1 MTIKAY
7 LIQTGI
13 LALVFFAVFYS
24 IRLYTFNEVR
34 KQYNQTIERLELE
47 QLQNLQQLQSQQNIV
62 VSGYLQKIKTLEGEH
77 EKTLQELETAQFSN
91 TVTGVNCVVSNAIH
105 DSLHKDSG
113 SQTTVQAAGDKPD
126 LICYTRAELQRK
138 VKRSLDIAAEC
149 DALSVRYSALLE
161 VCTQKDNK

>member
-24 IRLYTFNEVR
+24 IRLYTVNEVR

-47 QLQNLQQLQSQQNIV
+47 QLQNLQQLQSQQNII
-62 VSGYLQKIKTLEGEH
+62 VSGYLQKIKALEGEH

-91 TVTGVNCVVSNAIH
+91 TVTGVNCVVSNAVN
-105 DSLHKDSG
+105 SLHKDGG
-113 SQTTVQAAGDKPD
+113 SKTTMQTAGNKPD
-126 LICYTRAELQRK
+126 LVCYTRAELQSK
-138 VKRSLDIAAEC
+138 VKRSLDITKEC
-149 DALSVRYSALLE
+149 DALSVRYATLLE
-161 VCTQKDNK
+161 VCTQKDK

>member
-34 KQYNQTIERLELE
+34 KQYNQTVERLELE
-47 QLQNLQQLQSQQNIV
+47 QLQNMQHLQSQQNIV

-77 EKTLQELETAQFSN
+77 ERTLQELETAQFSN

-105 DSLHKDSG
+105 DSLHKDGG
-113 SQTTVQAAGDKPD
+113 SKTTVQTTGDKPD

-138 VKRSLDIAAEC
+138 VKESL
-149 DALSVRYSALLE
+149 ALTREADELAIKYKALLD
-161 VCTQKDNK
+161 VCTQKDK

>member
-34 KQYNQTIERLELE
+34 KQYSQTIERLELE
-47 QLQNLQQLQSQQNIV
+47 QLQNLQQLQSQQNII
-62 VSGYLQKIKTLEGEH
+62 VSGYLQKIKALEGEH

-91 TVTGVNCVVSNAIH
+91 TVTGVNCVVSNAVN
-105 DSLHKDSG
+105 SLHKDSG
-113 SQTTVQAAGDKPD
+113 SKATMQTAGNKPD
-126 LICYTRAELQRK
+126 LVCYTRSELQRK
-138 VKRSLDIAAEC
+138 VKESL
-149 DALSVRYSALLE
+149 ALTREADELAIRYQTLLE
-161 VCTQKDNK
+161 VCTQKDK

>member
-77 EKTLQELETAQFSN
+77 EKTLHELETAQFSN
-91 TVTGVNCVVSNAIH
+91 TVTGVNCVVSNAI
-105 DSLHKDSG
+105 DSLHKDGG
-113 SQTTVQAAGDKPD
+113 SKTTVQTTGDKPD
-126 LICYTRAELQRK
+126 LICYTRAELQSK
-138 VKRSLDIAAEC
+138 VKRSLDITAEC
-149 DALSVRYSALLE
+149 DALSVRYATLLE
-161 VCTQKDNK
+161 VCTQKDK

>member
-47 QLQNLQQLQSQQNIV
+47 QLQNLQKLQSQQNIV

-91 TVTGVNCVVSNAIH
+91 TVTGVNCIISNAVN
-105 DSLHKDSG
+105 SLHKDGG
-113 SQTTVQAAGDKPD
+113 SKATMQTTGNKPD
-126 LICYTRAELQRK
+126 LICYTRAELQSK

-149 DALSVRYSALLE
+149 DALSVRYATLLE
-161 VCTQKDNK
+161 VCTQKDK

>member
-91 TVTGVNCVVSNAIH
+91 TVTGVNCVVSNAVN
-105 DSLHKDSG
+105 SLHKDSNG
-113 SQTTVQAAGDKPD
+113 KTTVQAAGDKPD

-138 VKRSLDIAAEC
+138 VKESLDITKEC
-149 DALSVRYSALLE
+149 DALSVRYATLLE
-161 VCTQKDNK
+161 TCTQKDK

>member
-47 QLQNLQQLQSQQNIV
+47 QLQNLQQLQSQQNII

-77 EKTLQELETAQFSN
+77 ERTLQELETAQFSN
-91 TVTGVNCVVSNAIH
+91 TIAGVNCVVSNAVN
-105 DSLHKDSG
+105 SLHKDGG
-113 SQTTVQAAGDKPD
+113 SQTTVQTAGNKPD

-138 VKRSLDIAAEC
+138 VKESLDITKEC
-149 DALSVRYSALLE
+149 DALSVRYGTLLKI
-161 VCTQKDNK
+161 CKGQ

>member
-34 KQYNQTIERLELE
+34 KQYSQTIERLELE
-47 QLQNLQQLQSQQNIV
+47 QLQNLQQLQSQQNII
-62 VSGYLQKIKTLEGEH
+62 VSGYLQKIKALEGEH

-91 TVTGVNCVVSNAIH
+91 TVTGVNCVVSNAVN
-105 DSLHKDSG
+105 SLHKNSG
-113 SQTTVQAAGDKPD
+113 SQTTVQTAGNKPD
-126 LICYTRAELQRK
+126 LICYTRAELQSK
-138 VKRSLDIAAEC
+138 IKRSL
-149 DALSVRYSALLE
+149 ALTKEADELAIKYRALLE
-161 VCTQKDNK
+161 VCTQKDK

>member
-34 KQYNQTIERLELE
+34 KQYNQTVERLELE
-47 QLQNLQQLQSQQNIV
+47 QLQNLQRLQSQQNIV

-91 TVTGVNCVVSNAIH
+91 TVTGVNCVVSNAVN
-105 DSLHKDSG
+105 SLHKDGG
-113 SQTTVQAAGDKPD
+113 SKTTVQAAGNKPD
-126 LICYTRAELQRK
+126 LVCYTRAELQRK
-138 VKRSLDIAAEC
+138 VKESL
-149 DALSVRYSALLE
+149 ALTREADELAIKYKALLE
-161 VCTQKDNK
+161 VCTQKDK

>member
-47 QLQNLQQLQSQQNIV
+47 QLQNLQQLQSQQNII

-91 TVTGVNCVVSNAIH
+91 TVTGVNRVVSNAVN
-105 DSLHKDSG
+105 SLHKDSG
-113 SQTTVQAAGDKPD
+113 SKTTVQTAGNKPD
-126 LICYTRAELQRK
+126 LVCYTRAELQRK
-138 VKRSLDIAAEC
+138 VKESLDITKEC
-149 DALSVRYSALLE
+149 DALSVRYGTLLKI
-161 VCTQKDNK
+161 CKGQ

>member
-34 KQYNQTIERLELE
+34 KQYNQAIERLELE
-47 QLQNLQQLQSQQNIV
+47 QLQNLQQLQHEQNVIV
-62 VSGYLQKIKTLEGEH
+62 TGYINDIERLKEQH
-77 EKTLQELETAQFSN
+77 EKDVKELENANFKDTVIIKPTVSECVCPAGGSKPSVQTAGN
-91 TVTGVNCVVSNAIH
+91 
-105 DSLHKDSG
+105 
-113 SQTTVQAAGDKPD
+113 KPD

-138 VKRSLDIAAEC
+138 VKESLDITKEC
-149 DALSVRYSALLE
+149 DALSVRYGTLLKI
-161 VCTQKDNK
+161 CKGQ

>member
-34 KQYNQTIERLELE
+34 KQYNQTVERLELE
-47 QLQNLQQLQSQQNIV
+47 QLQNLQKLQHEQNVIV
-62 VSGYLQKIKTLEGEH
+62 TGYINDIERLKEQH
-77 EKTLQELETAQFSN
+77 EKDVKELENANFKD
-91 TVTGVNCVVSNAIH
+91 TVIIKPTVSECVCPAG
-105 DSLHKDSG
+105 G
-113 SQTTVQAAGDKPD
+113 SKPSVQATGNKPD
-126 LICYTRAELQRK
+126 LVCYTRAELQSK

-149 DALSVRYSALLE
+149 DALSVRYATLLE
-161 VCTQKDNK
+161 VCTQKDK

>member
-24 IRLYTFNEVR
+24 IRLYTLNEVR

-47 QLQNLQQLQSQQNIV
+47 QLQNLQQLQSQQNII

-91 TVTGVNCVVSNAIH
+91 TVTGVNCVVSNAVN
-105 DSLHKDSG
+105 SLHKDGG
-113 SQTTVQAAGDKPD
+113 SKATMQTTGNKPD
-126 LICYTRAELQRK
+126 LICYTRAELQQK
-138 VKRSLDIAAEC
+138 VARSL
-149 DALSVRYSALLE
+149 ALTKEADELAIRYRTLLD
-161 VCTQKDNK
+161 VCTQKDK

>member
-47 QLQNLQQLQSQQNIV
+47 QLQNLQQLQSQQNII
-62 VSGYLQKIKTLEGEH
+62 VSGYLQKIKALEGEH

-91 TVTGVNCVVSNAIH
+91 TVAGVNCVVSNAVN
-105 DSLHKDSG
+105 SLHKDSG
-113 SQTTVQAAGDKPD
+113 SKATMQTAGNKPD

-138 VKRSLDIAAEC
+138 VKESLDITKEC
-149 DALSVRYSALLE
+149 DALSVRYATLLE
-161 VCTQKDNK
+161 VCTQKDK

>member
-91 TVTGVNCVVSNAIH
+91 TVTGVNCVVSNAVN
-105 DSLHKDSG
+105 SLHKDSG
-113 SQTTVQAAGDKPD
+113 SKATMQTAGNKPD
-126 LICYTRAELQRK
+126 LVCYTRSELQRK
-138 VKRSLDIAAEC
+138 VKESLDITKEC
-149 DALSVRYSALLE
+149 DALSVRYATLLE
-161 VCTQKDNK
+161 VCTQKDK

>member
-47 QLQNLQQLQSQQNIV
+47 QLQNIQHLQSQQNIV

-105 DSLHKDSG
+105 DSLHKDGG
-113 SQTTVQAAGDKPD
+113 SKTTVQTAGNKPD

-138 VKRSLDIAAEC
+138 VKESL
-149 DALSVRYSALLE
+149 ALTKEADELAIKYKVLLE
-161 VCTQKDNK
+161 VCTQKDK

>member
-47 QLQNLQQLQSQQNIV
+47 QLQNLQQLQSQQNII

-91 TVTGVNCVVSNAIH
+91 TVTSVNCVVSNAVN
-105 DSLHKDSG
+105 SLHKDSG
-113 SQTTVQAAGDKPD
+113 SKTAMQTAGNKPD
-126 LICYTRAELQRK
+126 LVCYTRAELQSK
-138 VKRSLDIAAEC
+138 VKRSLDITKEADELAIKY
-149 DALSVRYSALLE
+149 RALLE
-161 VCTQKDNK
+161 VCTRKDQ

>member
-91 TVTGVNCVVSNAIH
+91 TVTGVNCVVSNAI
-105 DSLHKDSG
+105 DSLHKDGG
-113 SQTTVQAAGDKPD
+113 SKTTVQTAGDKPD
-126 LICYTRAELQRK
+126 LVCYTRAELQRK
-138 VKRSLDIAAEC
+138 VKESLDLAKEADELAIKY
-149 DALSVRYSALLE
+149 RALLE
-161 VCTQKDNK
+161 VCTQKDK

>member
-91 TVTGVNCVVSNAIH
+91 TVTGVNCVVSNAI

-113 SQTTVQAAGDKPD
+113 SKTTVQTTGDKPD

-138 VKRSLDIAAEC
+138 VKESLDITKEC
-149 DALSVRYSALLE
+149 DALSVRYATLLE
-161 VCTQKDNK
+161 VCTQKDK

>member
-47 QLQNLQQLQSQQNIV
+47 QLQNLQQLQSQQNII

-77 EKTLQELETAQFSN
+77 ERTLQELETAQFSN
-91 TVTGVNCVVSNAIH
+91 TVTGVNCVVSNAVN
-105 DSLHKDSG
+105 SLYKDSG
-113 SQTTVQAAGDKPD
+113 SQTAVQTAGNKPD
-126 LICYTRAELQRK
+126 LVCYTRAELQSK
-138 VKRSLDIAAEC
+138 VKRSLDLAKEADELAIKY
-149 DALSVRYSALLE
+149 RALLE
-161 VCTQKDNK
+161 VCTQKDK

>member
-24 IRLYTFNEVR
+24 IRLYTVNEVR

-47 QLQNLQQLQSQQNIV
+47 QLQNLQQLQSQQNII

-91 TVTGVNCVVSNAIH
+91 TVTGVNCVVSNAVN
-105 DSLHKDSG
+105 SLHKDSD
-113 SQTTVQAAGDKPD
+113 SKTTVQTTGNKPD

>member
-77 EKTLQELETAQFSN
+77 ERTLQELETAQFSN
-91 TVTGVNCVVSNAIH
+91 TVTGVNCVVSNAI
-105 DSLHKDSG
+105 DSLHKDSNG
-113 SQTTVQAAGDKPD
+113 KTTMQTAGNKPD
-126 LICYTRAELQRK
+126 LICYTRAELQSK
-138 VKRSLDIAAEC
+138 VKRSLDLAKEADELAI
-149 DALSVRYSALLE
+149 RYQTLLD
-161 VCTQKDNK
+161 VCTQKDK

>member
-34 KQYNQTIERLELE
+34 KQYSQTIERLELE
-47 QLQNLQQLQSQQNIV
+47 QLQNLQQLQSQQNII
-62 VSGYLQKIKTLEGEH
+62 VSGYLQKIKALEGEH

-91 TVTGVNCVVSNAIH
+91 TVTGVNCVVSNAVN
-105 DSLHKDSG
+105 SLHKNSG
-113 SQTTVQAAGDKPD
+113 SQTTVQAAGNKPD
-126 LICYTRAELQRK
+126 LICYTRSELQRK
-138 VKRSLDIAAEC
+138 VKESL
-149 DALSVRYSALLE
+149 ALTREADELAIRYQTLLE
-161 VCTQKDNK
+161 VCTQKDK

>member
-47 QLQNLQQLQSQQNIV
+47 QLQNLQQLQSQQNII

-91 TVTGVNCVVSNAIH
+91 TVTGVNCVVSNAVN
-105 DSLHKDSG
+105 SLHKDGG
-113 SQTTVQAAGDKPD
+113 SQTTVQTAGNKPD
-126 LICYTRAELQRK
+126 LVCYTRAELQRK
-138 VKRSLDIAAEC
+138 VKESLDITKEC
-149 DALSVRYSALLE
+149 DALSVRYATLLE
-161 VCTQKDNK
+161 VCTQKDK

>member
-1 MTIKAY
+1 MIKAY

-47 QLQNLQQLQSQQNIV
+47 QLQNLQHLQSQQNIV

-91 TVTGVNCVVSNAIH
+91 TVTGINCIVSNAVN
-105 DSLHKDSG
+105 SLHKNGG
-113 SQTTVQAAGDKPD
+113 SKATVQTTGDKPD
-126 LICYTRAELQRK
+126 LICYTRAELQSK

-149 DALSVRYSALLE
+149 DKLAERYNTLLK
-161 VCTQKDNK
+161 VCKE

>member
-47 QLQNLQQLQSQQNIV
+47 QLQNLQKLQSQQNIV

-91 TVTGVNCVVSNAIH
+91 TVTGVNCVVSNAI
-105 DSLHKDSG
+105 DSLHKDSNG
-113 SQTTVQAAGDKPD
+113 KTTVQTAGNKPD

-138 VKRSLDIAAEC
+138 VKASLDITKEC
-149 DALSVRYSALLE
+149 DALSVRYGTLLKI
-161 VCTQKDNK
+161 CTQKDK

>member
-91 TVTGVNCVVSNAIH
+91 TVTGVNCVVSNAVN
-105 DSLHKDSG
+105 SLHKDSNG
-113 SQTTVQAAGDKPD
+113 KTTVQTAGNKPD

-149 DALSVRYSALLE
+149 DALSVRYGTLLKICQGE
-161 VCTQKDNK
+161 K

>member
-24 IRLYTFNEVR
+24 IRLYTFNEVS
-34 KQYNQTIERLELE
+34 KQYNRTIERLELE
-47 QLQNLQQLQSQQNIV
+47 QLQNLQKLQSQQNIV

-91 TVTGVNCVVSNAIH
+91 TVTGVNCVVSNAVN
-105 DSLHKDSG
+105 SLHKDSNG
-113 SQTTVQAAGDKPD
+113 KTTVQAAGDKPD
-126 LICYTRAELQRK
+126 LICYTRAELQSK
-138 VKRSLDIAAEC
+138 IKRSL
-149 DALSVRYSALLE
+149 ALTREADELAIKYRALLE
-161 VCTQKDNK
+161 VCTQKEK

>member
-47 QLQNLQQLQSQQNIV
+47 QLQNLQQLQSQQNII

-91 TVTGVNCVVSNAIH
+91 TVTGVNRVVSNAVN
-105 DSLHKDSG
+105 SLHKDSG
-113 SQTTVQAAGDKPD
+113 SKTTVQTAGNKPD
-126 LICYTRAELQRK
+126 LVCYTRAELQRK
-138 VKRSLDIAAEC
+138 VKESLDITKEC
-149 DALSVRYSALLE
+149 DALSVRYATLLE
-161 VCTQKDNK
+161 VCTQKDK

>member
-34 KQYNQTIERLELE
+34 KQYNQTVERLELE
-47 QLQNLQQLQSQQNIV
+47 QLQNLQQLQSQQNII

-77 EKTLQELETAQFSN
+77 ERTLQELETAQFSN
-91 TVTGVNCVVSNAIH
+91 TVTGVNCVVSNAVN
-105 DSLHKDSG
+105 SLHKDGG
-113 SQTTVQAAGDKPD
+113 SQTTVQTAGNKPD
-126 LICYTRAELQRK
+126 LICYTRAELQSK
-138 VKRSLDIAAEC
+138 VKRSLDITKEC
-149 DALSVRYSALLE
+149 DALSVRYGTLLKI
-161 VCTQKDNK
+161 CKGQ

>member
-91 TVTGVNCVVSNAIH
+91 TVTGVNCVVSNAI
-105 DSLHKDSG
+105 DSLHKDG
-113 SQTTVQAAGDKPD
+113 RGQTTVQAAGDKPD

-138 VKRSLDIAAEC
+138 VKESL
-149 DALSVRYSALLE
+149 ALTREADELAIRYQTLLE
-161 VCTQKDNK
+161 VCTQKEK

>member
-105 DSLHKDSG
+105 DSLHKDGG
-113 SQTTVQAAGDKPD
+113 SKTTVQTTGDKPD

-138 VKRSLDIAAEC
+138 VKESL
-149 DALSVRYSALLE
+149 ALTREADELAIRYQTLLE
-161 VCTQKDNK
+161 VCTQKDK

>member
-77 EKTLQELETAQFSN
+77 EKTLHELETAQFSN
-91 TVTGVNCVVSNAIH
+91 TVTGVNCVVSNAI

-113 SQTTVQAAGDKPD
+113 SKTTVQTTGDKPD
-126 LICYTRAELQRK
+126 LICYTRAELQSK
-138 VKRSLDIAAEC
+138 VKRSLDITKEADELAIK
-149 DALSVRYSALLE
+149 YKALLE
-161 VCTQKDNK
+161 VCTQKDK

>member
-24 IRLYTFNEVR
+24 IRLYTVNEVR

-113 SQTTVQAAGDKPD
+113 SQTTVQATGDKSD

-149 DALSVRYSALLE
+149 DALSVRYVTLLKICQGE
-161 VCTQKDNK
+161 K

>member
-47 QLQNLQQLQSQQNIV
+47 QLQNLQQLQHEQNVIV
-62 VSGYLQKIKTLEGEH
+62 TGYINDIERLKEQH
-77 EKTLQELETAQFSN
+77 EKDVKELENANFKD
-91 TVTGVNCVVSNAIH
+91 TVIVKPTVSECVCP
-105 DSLHKDSG
+105 SG
-113 SQTTVQAAGDKPD
+113 GSKATVQTAGNKPD
-126 LICYTRAELQRK
+126 LVCYTRSELQSK
-138 VKRSLDIAAEC
+138 VKESL
-149 DALSVRYSALLE
+149 ALTEEADELAIRYQTLLE
-161 VCTQKDNK
+161 VCTQKDK